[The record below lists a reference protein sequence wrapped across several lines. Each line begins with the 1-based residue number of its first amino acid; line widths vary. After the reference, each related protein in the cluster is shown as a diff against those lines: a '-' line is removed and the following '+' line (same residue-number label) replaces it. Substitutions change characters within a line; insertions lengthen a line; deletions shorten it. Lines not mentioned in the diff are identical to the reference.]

1 MSNSPS
7 VTSTIAGLAL
17 DYAPPS
23 IRETLLK
30 DSGFREKYQ
39 LPTVSVLSFEDFTV
53 QFSVLSDAIRSVL
66 SGGATEEVIDESN
79 RKWQIRNSSPEGKLP
94 NLVIYGDVERALP
107 PIFTALSPDK
117 KTRLSSFDLD
127 AHNVNLPEC
136 TSESW
141 RGLLSQRA
149 LNDEEI
155 LDIDGDFRDTP
166 MAISKKL
173 NSEIVGGGS
182 SITSLVPPSR
192 VYFERLIG
200 EYTGSP
206 DIRAYATDSGRSLFN
221 QLSDW
226 QPIEGFLLSLLLS
239 SHSTL
244 TDEID
249 VVKLSSEDLVKAY
262 TYLVTNGDRIS
273 QLGAV
278 EVGMRVLSSRP
289 ELEEP
294 LVRLI
299 EIIRDDS
306 ADEPTS
312 AFKLLSTL
320 FCFVDGELARIRLFS
335 ETPPFYRR
343 LAAMSQASLV
353 HRQLVNSSVDIDR
366 FCDMMPDDRRFQH
379 YVQSLTDMRNEPR
392 WDPRFTAPGQMKSEF
407 VGRIMISADRFKG
420 VITNSQVCEL
430 LYSEKTTSLRT
441 YSNLFHSYLPGPLEG
456 KEKTQV
462 DLPQEFAEMIKDQ
475 LGSNQSTPSSFT
487 ALVNLGLVFGL
498 NEELSDLAVHTLR
511 SGNFRFRNIET
522 RRQLVA
528 ALYGLAA
535 VAAATR
541 NTALSDALRI
551 VVRKYREDSSY
562 VLSIQE
568 MTNVNLT
575 AAASHAE
582 LNDWADFV
590 GECMSD
596 IAFGDL
602 NGDDG
607 LQCYVYLIGLC
618 HAVPELWVSCGRAA
632 AALVAFNEK

>member
-7 VTSTIAGLAL
+7 VTSAIAGLAL

-30 DSGFREKYQ
+30 DSGFREKYR

-53 QFSVLSDAIRSVL
+53 QFSVLTDAIRSVL
-66 SGGATEEVIDESN
+66 SGSVSEEVIDESN
-79 RKWQIRNSSPEGKLP
+79 KKWRIRNTSPEGELP
-94 NLVIYGDVERALP
+94 DLVIYGDVERTLP

-117 KTRLSSFDLD
+117 NTRLSSFDL
-127 AHNVNLPEC
+127 AAQNVNLPEC
-136 TSESW
+136 TSEFW
-141 RGLLSQRA
+141 RGILSQRA

-155 LDIDGDFRDTP
+155 FDIDGDFRYTP
-166 MAISKKL
+166 MATSKKI
-173 NSEIVGGGS
+173 NTEIWGGES
-182 SITSLVPPSR
+182 SISSLVPPSR
-192 VYFERLIG
+192 VYFERLVG
-200 EYTGSP
+200 EFEGSP
-206 DIRAYATDSGRSLFN
+206 DIRAYATGAGRSHFDR
-221 QLSDW
+221 LSEW
-226 QPIEGFLLSLLLS
+226 RPYEGFLLSLLLS
-239 SHSTL
+239 SHASL
-244 TDEID
+244 TNEID
-249 VVKLSSEDLVKAY
+249 IDKLGSEELVKAY
-262 TYLVTNGDRIS
+262 EFLVAYGDRVS
-273 QLGAV
+273 QLGAI
-278 EVGMRVLSSRP
+278 EVGLRVLPSRP

-306 ADEPTS
+306 ADEPSS

-335 ETPPFYRR
+335 ESPPFYRR
-343 LAAMSQASLV
+343 LAVMSQASLI
-353 HRQLVNSSVDIDR
+353 HRQLVDSSVDIDR
-366 FCDMMPDDRRFQH
+366 FCDLMPDDRRFQH
-379 YVQSLTDMRNEPR
+379 YVQSLTDMRKEPR
-392 WDPRFTAPGQMKSEF
+392 WDPRFTAPAQMKSEF
-407 VGRIMISADRFKG
+407 IGRIMISADRFKG
-420 VITNSQVCEL
+420 TITNSQICEL
-430 LYSEKTTSLRT
+430 LYSEESTSLRK

-462 DLPQEFAEMIKDQ
+462 DLPQEFAEMIRDQ
-475 LGSNQSTPSSFT
+475 LGSNQTTPSSFT

-498 NEELSDLAVHTLR
+498 NEELSELAVHTLR
-511 SGNFRFRNIET
+511 SGNYRLRNVES

-528 ALYGLAA
+528 TLYGLAA

-568 MTNVNLT
+568 MTNINLT
-575 AAASHAE
+575 AAASHSE
-582 LNDWADFV
+582 LNDWVDFV

-618 HAVPELWVSCGRAA
+618 HAVPELWGSCGRAA
-632 AALVAFNEK
+632 AALAAFNEK

>member
-1 MSNSPS
+1 MSNS
-7 VTSTIAGLAL
+7 TSATLAIAGLAL

-39 LPTVSVLSFEDFTV
+39 LPTVSVLSFEHLTV
-53 QFSVLSDAIRSVL
+53 QFSVLSGAIRSVL
-66 SGGATEEVIDESN
+66 SGSASEEVVDESN
-79 RKWQIRNSSPEGKLP
+79 KKWQIQNTSAEGKLP
-94 NLVIYGDVERALP
+94 NLVIYGDDERALP

-117 KTRLSSFDLD
+117 KTRLSSFDLA

-173 NSEIVGGGS
+173 NGEILGGES
-182 SITSLVPPSR
+182 SISSLVPPSR
-192 VYFERLIG
+192 VYFERLVG
-200 EYTGSP
+200 KFDGSP
-206 DIRAYATDSGRSLFN
+206 DIRAYATVSGKSMFY
-221 QLSDW
+221 QLSEW
-226 QPIEGFLLSLLLS
+226 RPIEGFLLSLLLS
-239 SHSTL
+239 SHATL

-249 VVKLSSEDLVKAY
+249 VDRMSSEDLVKTY

-278 EVGMRVLSSRP
+278 EVGLRVLPSKP

-294 LVRLI
+294 LVSLI
-299 EIIRDDS
+299 EIIRDDN

-335 ETPPFYRR
+335 DTPPFYRR
-343 LAAMSQASLV
+343 LAAMSQASLI

-366 FCDMMPDDRRFQH
+366 FCDLMPDDRRFQH
-379 YVQSLTDMRNEPR
+379 YVQSLTDMRKEPR
-392 WDPRFTAPGQMKSEF
+392 WDPRFTAPAQMKSEF
-407 VGRIMISADRFKG
+407 IGRIMIAADRFRSS
-420 VITNSQVCEL
+420 ITNSQICEL
-430 LYSEKTTSLRT
+430 LYSEESTSLRT

-456 KEKTQV
+456 QEKTQV
-462 DLPQEFAEMIKDQ
+462 DMPQEFAEMIKDQ
-475 LGSNQSTPSSFT
+475 LGSNQTTPSSFT
-487 ALVNLGLVFGL
+487 ALVNFGLVFGL
-498 NEELSDLAVHTLR
+498 NKEVSELAVHTLR
-511 SGNFRFRNIET
+511 SGNYRLRNVET

-528 ALYGLAA
+528 TLYGLAA

-541 NTALSDALRI
+541 NTALSDALKI

-575 AAASHAE
+575 AAASHSE
-582 LNDWADFV
+582 LNDWVDFV

-618 HAVPELWVSCGRAA
+618 HAVPELWVSCGKAA
-632 AALVAFNEK
+632 AALAAFNEK